1 MEGNA
6 VSSVGRCGKTIAGDW
21 REPMSDPLKPSPA
34 LLCKLG
40 SILVHAEELH
50 SPKGHIFDHEAFKS
64 TWDSEVEEWMEQM
77 RKMAMLP
84 VKR

>member
-1 MEGNA
+1 M
-6 VSSVGRCGKTIAGDW
+6 T
-21 REPMSDPLKPSPA
+21 DPLKPSPA

-40 SILVHAEELH
+40 SIIVHTEELL
-50 SPKGHIFDHEAFKS
+50 SPRGHPVDREALK
-64 TWDSEVEEWMEQM
+64 TVTEDAEVVEWMTSM